1 MSIETII
8 IYGIAIILLVI
19 SFIKDKQK
27 TALAIKKG
35 YKKFMKILPVLLP
48 LFLLIGIILTVITP
62 VFITRVLGEESGFL
76 GYVIGLTLGSITFM
90 SPFVAYPLGA
100 ELIEQ
105 GAALPQIAGF
115 LVTLMSV
122 GIVYYA
128 MESKYF
134 NKKAAIYRNVIS
146 FIGAIVVVL
155 VVLVMQSW

>member
-1 MSIETII
+1 MSLETII
-8 IYGIAIILLVI
+8 IYGIGLLLLTI

-27 TALAIKKG
+27 TYLAIKKG
-35 YKKFMKILPVLLP
+35 FKKFKKIVPILLP
-48 LFLLIGIILTVITP
+48 LFLIVGIILTLITP
-62 VFITRVLGEESGFL
+62 VFISNILGEESGVL
-76 GYVIGLTLGSITFM
+76 GYILGLTLGSITFM
-90 SPFVAYPLGA
+90 SPFIAYPLGA

-122 GIVYYA
+122 GLVYFA
-128 MESKYF
+128 AESTYF